1 MNQPTYERRGAHRP
15 GGLGPAGAL
24 PWLVAAVAII
34 LIVAWATGWWGGTGQ
49 PRAGSNTVS
58 AGPSSARPGT
68 ASPTPTGSR
77 TSPAASPSN
86 SSATVDRTRS
96 VTVLNSTGRAGLA
109 AGAASTLR
117 RAGWAIRA
125 TGNSSAGGAT
135 TVYYG
140 RASLRATAAAV
151 AADLGAP
158 AQVRES
164 ADFGATRITVVLG
177 ADYPG

>member
-1 MNQPTYERRGAHRP
+1 MNQPVYERRGAHRP

-24 PWLVAAVAII
+24 PWLVAAIAII
-34 LIVAWATGWWGGTGQ
+34 AIVAWATGWWGGTGQ

-58 AGPSSARPGT
+58 AGPSATTSGT
-68 ASPTPTGSR
+68 RSPSPSGSR
-77 TSPAASPSN
+77 TSPAASPPN
-86 SSATVDRTRS
+86 PTGTVDRTRA

-109 AGAASTLR
+109 AGAADTLR
-117 RAGWAIRA
+117 RAGWAIRS
-125 TGNSSAGGAT
+125 TGNSNAGGPT

-151 AADLGAP
+151 AADLGAS

-164 ADFGATRITVVLG
+164 ADFGSSRITVVLG
-177 ADYPG
+177 ADYQG